1 MALKLLVL
9 PDKFKG
15 TLTAPQAADAITRG
29 WRRAR
34 PDDRIEPL
42 PMSDGGDGFGD
53 VMRHLLHARPRKL
66 RTRDAAHRPCQT
78 EWHWNGQ
85 NRTAIIESARI
96 IGLSMLPPGK
106 YHPFDLDTFGLGAA
120 ITAAIQA
127 GAQRCLIG
135 IGGSATNDAGFGM
148 ARALGWKFLD
158 ADDRLIERWTE
169 LERLQRLVPPE
180 SGRPPGRMRVQ
191 VAVDVRN
198 PLLGPNGC
206 SRVYGPQK
214 GLRPDDFPRAEAALS
229 RLAAV
234 VKRELKQDHA
244 RRPGAGAAGGLGFG
258 LMTFLNAEPI
268 PGFALF
274 ARHANLEQKLRK
286 AGLVITGEGAI
297 DRSSVMG
304 KGVGEIARLC
314 KKHGV
319 HCIALGG
326 MIDDPRVT
334 RRHFAALHGLTD
346 LTSSKNARRRPEY
359 WLERLAWTTARQW
372 SETNPA

>member
-1 MALKLLVL
+1 
-9 PDKFKG
+9 
-15 TLTAPQAADAITRG
+15 
-29 WRRAR
+29 
-34 PDDRIEPL
+34 
-42 PMSDGGDGFGD
+42 
-53 VMRHLLHARPRKL
+53 MRHLLHARPRKL

-78 EWHWNGQ
+78 EWHWNAQ

-96 IGLSMLPPGK
+96 IGLAMLPPGQ

-120 ITAAIQA
+120 VTASIQA
-127 GAQRCLIG
+127 GAQQCLIG
-135 IGGSATNDAGFGM
+135 IGGSATNDGGFGM

-158 ADDRLIERWTE
+158 ADDRLIERWME

-234 VKRELKQDHA
+234 VKRELGHDHA
-244 RRPGAGAAGGLGFG
+244 RSPGAGAAGGLGFG
-258 LMTFLNAEPI
+258 LMTFLDAEPT

-286 AGLVITGEGAI
+286 SDLVITGEGAI

-304 KGVGEIARLC
+304 KGVGEVARLS

-319 HCIALGG
+319 DCIGLGG
-326 MIDDPRVT
+326 MIGDPRVT

-346 LTSSKNARRRPEY
+346 LTSSNNAQRRPEY

-372 SETNPA
+372 SETSPA